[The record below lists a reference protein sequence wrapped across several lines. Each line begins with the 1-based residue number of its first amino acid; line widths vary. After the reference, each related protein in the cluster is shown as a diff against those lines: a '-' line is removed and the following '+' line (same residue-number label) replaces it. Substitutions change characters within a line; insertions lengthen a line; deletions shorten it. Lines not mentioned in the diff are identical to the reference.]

1 VNIGVGAEVGVALR
15 GLNDRSLR
23 RLGRCSDLIFDDMT
37 VSGGG
42 GKLIAALPADAD
54 CANIDTVDVMS
65 VG

>member
-1 VNIGVGAEVGVALR
+1 
-15 GLNDRSLR
+15 
-23 RLGRCSDLIFDDMT
+23 LIFDDMT